1 MKIKLFIILTA
12 LWCSV
17 SLQGQTLETLPDAE
31 GVSLVLPSWKN
42 LSTLLQMDD
51 DKQAA
56 VLQGYGY
63 TALTP
68 MWGYRRYSNTQEELP
83 SYMLG
88 QHLFMCDKGEVK
100 CIVSLNLNNLVNAV
114 RTLKEELLPNYI
126 GEMPDEDGYRID
138 MYVLR
143 WQGKD
148 YEVYVTN
155 RPKYFEVTI
164 LRKSD

>member
-1 MKIKLFIILTA
+1 MRRLLLYIGLL
-12 LWCSV
+12 CCV
-17 SLQGQTLETLPDAE
+17 SLQGQMLETLPDAE

-42 LSTLLQMDD
+42 LSTLLQMDED
-51 DKQAA
+51 RQAA

-88 QHLFMCDKGEVK
+88 QHLFMCDTGEVK
-100 CIVSLNLNNLVNAV
+100 CIVSLNLNHLAMAV
-114 RTLKEELLPNYI
+114 RSLKEELSTYYR

-138 MYVLR
+138 MYALR

-148 YEVYVTN
+148 YEVFITN
-155 RPKYFEVTI
+155 RPKYYEVTVV
-164 LRKSD
+164 KVSY

>member
-1 MKIKLFIILTA
+1 MRRLLLYIGLL
-12 LWCSV
+12 CCV
-17 SLQGQTLETLPDAE
+17 SLQGQMLETLPDAE

-42 LSTLLQMDD
+42 LSTLLQMDED
-51 DKQAA
+51 RQAA

-88 QHLFMCDKGEVK
+88 QHLFMCDTGEVK
-100 CIVSLNLNNLVNAV
+100 CIVSLNLNRLAMAV
-114 RTLKEELLPNYI
+114 RALKEELSTYYR

-138 MYVLR
+138 TYALR
-143 WQGKD
+143 WQGKH
-148 YEVYVTN
+148 YEVFITN
-155 RPKYFEVTI
+155 RPKYYEVTVV
-164 LRKSD
+164 KVSY

>member
-1 MKIKLFIILTA
+1 MKRLLLYIGLL
-12 LWCSV
+12 CCV

-42 LSTLLQMDD
+42 LSTLLQMDED
-51 DKQAA
+51 RQAA

-88 QHLFMCDKGEVK
+88 QHLFMCDTGEVK
-100 CIVSLNLNNLVNAV
+100 CIVSLNLNRLAMAV
-114 RTLKEELLPNYI
+114 RSLKEELSTYYR

-138 MYVLR
+138 MYALR

-148 YEVYVTN
+148 YEVFITN
-155 RPKYFEVTI
+155 RPKYYEVTVV
-164 LRKSD
+164 KVSY

>member
-1 MKIKLFIILTA
+1 MKIKFLLIVAA
-12 LWCSV
+12 LWCC
-17 SLQGQTLETLPDAE
+17 LDIQGQTLETLPEAE

-42 LSTLLQMDD
+42 LLTLLQMDED
-51 DKQAA
+51 RQAA

-68 MWGYRRYSNTQEELP
+68 MWGYHRYSNTQESLP

-88 QHLFMCDKGEVK
+88 QNMYLCDTGEVR
-100 CIVSLNLNNLVNAV
+100 CIVSLNLNSLANAV
-114 RTLKEELLPNYI
+114 RTLKEELRVYYI

-138 MYVLR
+138 MYSLQ

-148 YEVYVTN
+148 YEVYVIN
-155 RPKYFEVTI
+155 RPKYFEVTVV
-164 LRKSD
+164 KGN